1 MTIKTTGILDP
12 VRWLFLACLT
22 AALLVFSCRETPDN
36 KNLQPPPDVNRVSDS
51 DNTAPAPAET
61 LETEDS
67 VSDFEYFYIVAA
79 DTHQNYFLLD
89 RKMLELAGRLNL
101 PIDTMGRYYNP
112 EKNKI
117 MLPETDEDDV
127 WAGDYYPRRFPS
139 DFLSLEH
146 LNYYQLSA
154 NPKTIALIAGI
165 FETEHSADSAVTFLK
180 KQGEPAFSF
189 RAKLF
194 TGCLH

>member
-1 MTIKTTGILDP
+1 MTNKTTGSRTP
-12 VRWLFLACLT
+12 VWWLFLARLT
-22 AALLVFSCRETPDN
+22 AALLAFSCGETPDN
-36 KNLQPPPDVNRVSDS
+36 KNLQPPQDVTRVSES
-51 DNTAPAPAET
+51 DYTVPEPAET
-61 LETEDS
+61 LQTEDS
-67 VSDFEYFYIVAA
+67 DSEYFYIVTA
-79 DTHQNYFLLD
+79 DTHQNYFFLD
-89 RKMLELAGRLNL
+89 RKMLEMAGRLNL

-117 MLPETDEDDV
+117 ILPETDEDDV

-146 LNYYQLSA
+146 LSYYQLSA

-165 FETEHSADSAVTFLK
+165 FETEQRADSAVSFLK
-180 KQGEPAFSF
+180 KQGESAFSF